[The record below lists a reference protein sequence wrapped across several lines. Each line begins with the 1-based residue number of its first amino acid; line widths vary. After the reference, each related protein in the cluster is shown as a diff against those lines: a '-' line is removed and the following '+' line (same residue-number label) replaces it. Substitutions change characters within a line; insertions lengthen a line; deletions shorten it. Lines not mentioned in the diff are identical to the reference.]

1 VIETLLNSVWINR
14 FSQYSVLYV
23 GFSGGLDSTV
33 LLHCLA
39 SEPTLLAKI
48 HAVHINHGLS
58 PHALKW
64 EHHCQQ
70 LCTAWSIPLTTHRV
84 VLPRTHNVEENA
96 RVARYA
102 VFYALLTKADALLL
116 AHHQDD
122 QAETLLLNLM
132 RGAGVDGLA
141 AMEEIQP
148 LVVQGD
154 LLRPLLSY
162 SRKALESYA
171 RQFDLSWVDDESNQ
185 DEYFSRNFIRHRLMP
200 LLQEKWP
207 QAARSIARAAR
218 HCQDASNNLAALA
231 KMDCV
236 DLTTQT
242 TLSVASVKRLSR
254 ERALNS
260 LGVWLKHHGHQRPSE
275 KTLNRLIDEVVLAR
289 IDAVPM
295 VSFGDVSVRRYR
307 DDLYCLKNVKR
318 VLQTVVWSNFPSPL
332 SLGSSIDTL
341 HAKASSEGLHVP
353 LSSRLEVRFRTG
365 GEQLRLHGQT
375 KTLKHLFQQWQV
387 PPWERAAIPLL
398 YINDELAVVV
408 GYAVS
413 DYFYAKETSLQ
424 NTYILILGNCYGRH
438 DVYCRS

>member
-1 VIETLLNSVWINR
+1 MIETLLDSAWINR
-14 FSQYSVLYV
+14 FSHYSVLYV

-39 SEPTLLAKI
+39 SEPALFAKI

-58 PHALKW
+58 LHALEW
-64 EHHCQQ
+64 ERHCEQ
-70 LCTAWSIPLTTHRV
+70 LCTTWSIPLSTHRV
-84 VLPRTHNVEENA
+84 ALSPTHNVEENA

-102 VFYALLTKADALLL
+102 VFHSLLTTADALLL

-141 AMEEIQP
+141 AMGNTQS
-148 LVVQGD
+148 LAQGD

-162 SRKALESYA
+162 SRKTLELYA
-171 RQFDLSWVDDESNQ
+171 RQFDLSWVEDESNQ
-185 DEYFSRNFIRHRLMP
+185 DERFSRNFIRHRLMP

-207 QAARSIARAAR
+207 QVVRNIARAAH
-218 HCQDASNNLAALA
+218 HCQDASKNLDALA
-231 KMDCV
+231 KIDCV
-236 DLTTQT
+236 DLTRKTNK
-242 TLSVASVKRLSR
+242 LSVASIKQLPR

-260 LGVWLKHHGHQRPSE
+260 LRVWLKHNGHQRPSE

-295 VSFGDVSVRRYR
+295 VSFGGATVRRYR

-318 VLQTVVWSNFPSPL
+318 VIQTVVWSNFPSPF
-332 SLGSSIDTL
+332 SLDTSIGTL
-341 HAKASSEGLHVP
+341 YAKASDEGFNVS
-353 LSSRLEVRFRTG
+353 LSSQIEIRFRTG
-365 GEQLRLHGQT
+365 GEQFRLHGQT

-387 PPWERAAIPLL
+387 PPWERDAIPLL
-398 YINDELAVVV
+398 YIDNELAVVV

-413 DYFYAKETSLQ
+413 DYFYVKETTLQ
-424 NTYILILGNCYGRH
+424 NTYTIVCSL
-438 DVYCRS
+438 